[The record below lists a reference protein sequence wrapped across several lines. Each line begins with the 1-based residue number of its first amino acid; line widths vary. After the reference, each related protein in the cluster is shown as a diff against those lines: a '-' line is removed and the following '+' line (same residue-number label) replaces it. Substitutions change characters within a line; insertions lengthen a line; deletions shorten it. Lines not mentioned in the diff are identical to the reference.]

1 MEGAEAVAVLLVWV
15 VHGWAS
21 AGFCITSSR
30 PPTQELFRANE
41 STSPVEGTL
50 LGSVKVSANGPSEE
64 VPAVE
69 AGTNAPSPI
78 ELPHVPAMEV
88 CWMGAEEV
96 SCSATNST
104 PQRTLFI
111 TLSTFD

>member
-30 PPTQELFRANE
+30 PPTQEVFRASE

-50 LGSVKVSANGPSEE
+50 LGSVKVSANGL
-64 VPAVE
+64 
-69 AGTNAPSPI
+69 G
-78 ELPHVPAMEV
+78 V

-104 PQRTLFI
+104 PQRSLFI